1 MFLKNLEILPYWK
14 IYNKELWIISKLLRV
29 AAISWDAMLIMVKIE
44 LELMPDSDMYKFF
57 EMGLEL
63 EFLIFLIDIVKPT
76 ISTENQEKNIYT

>member
-44 LELMPDSDMYKFF
+44 LELMPDSDMYRFF